1 MPNVETIDAFWEM
14 KRTGQAGVAPDYEPI
29 EMPRNTPTGVITAF
43 FAVMLGFA
51 AIWHIWWLVIIGL
64 LAVVV
69 TAAVFGWSEYREFEL
84 PAAEVARM
92 DRPRLSPGTAA

>member
-1 MPNVETIDAFWEM
+1 L
-14 KRTGQAGVAPDYEPI
+14 
-29 EMPRNTPTGVITAF
+29 

-69 TAAVFGWSEYREFEL
+69 TAAVFGWSEHREFEL
-84 PAAEVARM
+84 PAADVARM
-92 DRPRLSPGTAA
+92 DRARLSPGTAA